1 MDRNAIF
8 WAGRLLLG
16 AIGVVL
22 MFGSVPR
29 LGRAR
34 AAANWPTATP
44 VSRYAAPLGRSGIGA
59 GLLALAAAVGLS
71 LGALTEPSGTGP
83 VPHAWRGWLV
93 AGTGAAVV
101 FALGLLAA
109 RRLVNQAEVT
119 ALIRTPPRFVAARV
133 PTGAATDATPP
144 PTPDTPAQD
153 PRTPAT
159 VDPAVPAGG
168 EPGWVYRDSAG
179 AWYVAVAVAAR
190 GGQRLVRLDDFTLVP
205 VGAAEGP
212 LRLAGSV
219 EISVWPVADRV
230 PGAP

>member
-22 MFGSVPR
+22 MFGSVPL

-34 AAANWPTATP
+34 AAANWPTAAP
-44 VSRYAAPLGRSGIGA
+44 VSRYAGPLGRSGIGV

-101 FALGLLAA
+101 FALGLLIT
-109 RRLVNQAEVT
+109 RRVVNQAEVT
-119 ALIRTPPRFVAARV
+119 ALIRTPPRFVAAR
-133 PTGAATDATPP
+133 ATTPP
-144 PTPDTPAQD
+144 PAPHIPAQD

-159 VDPAVPAGG
+159 VDPVVPAGG
-168 EPGWVYRDSAG
+168 EPGWVYRDAAG
-179 AWYVAVAVAAR
+179 AWYVAVATR

-205 VGAAEGP
+205 VGTAEGP

-219 EISVWPVADRV
+219 EISVWPVAERV
-230 PGAP
+230 PDAP